1 MFSWEIFEIY
11 KSTFFEEQLRTT
23 ACRYEVYLKLSNYDK
38 WQQRNNEIPQRD
50 LTYGYGHYLMFYE
63 KGVTENVTKFAANHL
78 CWSLF
83 LRKFQVSQ
91 WVLRNF

>member
-63 KGVTENVTKFAANHL
+63 KGVMKMSQNSQETTCAG
-78 CWSLF
+78 
-83 LRKFQVSQ
+83 VS
-91 WVLRNF
+91 F